1 MNTDNCFDSITV
13 LNFNHMSKTLSLLL
27 VLVLHSLLALAQH
40 VITGKVYDQSGQPA
54 PFVTVRIKGS
64 KAGTSADANGAF
76 SIHANKGDRLI
87 ISGAGFQQTEFLVE
101 DATNVN
107 IQITRK
113 DASMTE
119 VVVTALGITRSK
131 NNLPYAA
138 QTINA
143 DEVSKTRNSNFVDGL
158 SGKVA
163 GLQIS
168 QTNSIGGSTNIVLR
182 GNKSITQSNQALFV
196 IDGVPFDNSST
207 STVVDKNTFQRAG
220 TGGYDY
226 GSNSA
231 DINPDDIETV
241 TVLKGAA
248 ASALYGSR
256 ASNGVILITTK
267 KGKRGLGVTLNAG
280 ITVGEIDK
288 STFPKYQHEYGAN
301 YGAGA
306 YDPTDPSNPYPHGY
320 GSPDGNFLYA
330 PVFGSSTPQLV
341 VPTTEDASYGAK
353 FDPSLL
359 VYQWDAFANFPGN
372 PNYGK
377 ATPWIAAK
385 NGPETFFQ
393 KAVSYNTSAYI
404 EGGGDKGSF
413 KMGYTRASDG
423 GVMPNSKINK
433 NLLNFG
439 ATYNLASNLTV
450 GGTVNYS
457 GVDGLGRYGTGY
469 GGDNIMSSFR
479 EWMETNVDYKEQK
492 TAYFASGGKNVTW
505 NMKDPIDGNTNPIYW
520 DNPYFIRYQN
530 YEDDH
535 RERYYGNIYLNYK
548 ATPWLNLLGRVSTD
562 FYNSLQEERDAI
574 GTVNVP
580 FYSRNDISFKETNFD
595 FLATMDKN
603 LSDDLNLK
611 ALLGANLRKD
621 YTSSKYSSTNG
632 GLVQPGFYA
641 LSNSVNPIK
650 APNEAVLQKEI
661 GGVFAGVTLTY
672 KESLTL
678 DATVRRDVASTLPK
692 GNNAYVYPAI
702 SASWNFYK
710 QLQDLTWLSS
720 GKLRVNYAEV
730 GNDAPY
736 HSIVNTYVINT
747 PFNGTPLFSMPIV
760 DNNPE
765 LKPER
770 TRSYEAGVEISFLN
784 NRIGLDATYFH
795 SRTFNLITQV
805 GVSGATGFETRFVN
819 VGTIQNAGVELSL
832 NLVPVRTRDFSWN
845 LTVNWSKINN
855 KVLSLYNNQS
865 NLLMQSY
872 QGGVSVNATVGH
884 PYGTIQGND
893 FQYVNGKRLVDSNG
907 YYVFGN
913 ETTDIIGDATPRW
926 TGGMTN
932 SFRYK
937 NLSLSFLID
946 MRHGGDVFSLDT
958 YYGMATGIYPETA
971 GKNNL
976 GNPSRNSLQNG
987 GGVILPGV
995 TADGKANTVR
1005 VDNSGTGYGLFG
1017 YVDNP
1022 AKAFVYDASFV
1033 KLREV
1038 TLTYSLP
1045 HSMLDKTKFIK
1056 GIDFSLIGRNLWIIH
1071 KNLPYADPE
1080 DGLGAGNLQG
1090 YQSGSFPAVRTVG
1103 ANVKLKF

>member
-1 MNTDNCFDSITV
+1 MRKFLSLVTV
-13 LNFNHMSKTLSLLL
+13 LALWSM
-27 VLVLHSLLALAQH
+27 LALAQT
-40 VITGKVYDQSGQPA
+40 VVTGKVSDQQGQPV
-54 PFVTVRIKGS
+54 PFATIRIKGG
-64 KAGTSADANGAF
+64 KQGVSADANGAF
-76 SIHANKGDRLI
+76 SIRANKGDKLI
-87 ISGAGFQQTEFLVE
+87 ISGAGLTSTEFAIENSTSL
-101 DATNVN
+101 N
-107 IQITRK
+107 IQVARK

-119 VVVTALGITRSK
+119 VVVTALGIARNK

-138 QTINA
+138 QTISA
-143 DEVSKTRNSNFVDGL
+143 DEVAKTRNSNFVDGL

-168 QTNSIGGSTNIVLR
+168 QTNTMGGSTNIVLR

-196 IDGVPFDNSST
+196 VDGVPFDNSST
-207 STVVDKNTFQRAG
+207 STIVDKNNYQRAG

-231 DINPDDIETV
+231 DINPDDIESV

-267 KGKRGLGVTLNAG
+267 KSKRGLGVTINAG
-280 ITVGEIDK
+280 VNVGEIDK
-288 STFPKYQHEYGAN
+288 STFPKYQTQYGAN

-306 YDPTDPSNPYPHGY
+306 YDPTNPSNPYPHGY

-330 PVFGSSTPQLV
+330 PVFGGTTNSLV

-359 VYQWDAFANFPGN
+359 VYQWDAFVNYPGNANFM
-372 PNYGK
+372 K
-377 ATPWIAAK
+377 ATPWVDHGNAAS
-385 NGPETFFQ
+385 FFT
-393 KAVSYNTSAYI
+393 KPVSYNTSVYI
-404 EGGGDKGSF
+404 DGGGENGSF
-413 KMGYTRASDG
+413 KLGYTRTSDG
-423 GVMPNSKINK
+423 GVMPNSRINK

-439 ATYNLASNLTV
+439 ATYNLAPNLTA
-450 GGTVNYS
+450 GGSINYS
-457 GVDGLGRYGTGY
+457 GIDGLGRYGTGY

-492 TAYFASGGKNVTW
+492 TAYFNSGGKNITW
-505 NMKDPIDGNTNPIYW
+505 NMKNPIGGNIKPIYW

-535 RERYYGNIYLNYK
+535 RDRYFGNAYLNYK
-548 ATPWLNLLGRVSTD
+548 ATSYLTFLGRVSTD

-574 GTVNVP
+574 GSVNVP
-580 FYSRNDISFKETNFD
+580 FYSKNNSSYRETNFD
-595 FLATMDKN
+595 FLATFDKN
-603 LSDDLNLK
+603 LSNNFNLK
-611 ALLGANLRKD
+611 ALAGANLRKD
-621 YTSSKYSSTNG
+621 NTTTTYSATNG
-632 GLVQPGFYA
+632 GLVTPNFYA

-650 APNEAVLQKEI
+650 APVEAVLQKEI
-661 GGVFAGVTLTY
+661 GGVFAGATLTY
-672 KESLTL
+672 KEMLTL
-678 DATVRRDVASTLPK
+678 DGTVRRDQSSTLPK
-692 GNNAYVYPAI
+692 GNNAYTYPAV
-702 SASWNFYK
+702 SASWAFVK
-710 QLQDLTWLSS
+710 LLQDWTWLSS

-736 HSIVNTYVINT
+736 HSVINTYTINT
-747 PFNGTPLFSMPIV
+747 PFNGTPLFSMPNV
-760 DNNPE
+760 DNNPD

-770 TRSYEAGVEISFLN
+770 TRSYEAGLEVSFLN

-795 SRTFNLITQV
+795 SKTFDLITQV

-819 VGTIQNAGVELSL
+819 VGAIQNNGIELSL
-832 NLVPVRTRDFSWN
+832 NLVPVKTKDFTW
-845 LTVNWSKINN
+845 TMMVNWSKINN

-893 FQYVNGKRLVDSNG
+893 FQYVNGKKLVGSDG

-913 ETTDIIGDATPRW
+913 ETTDILGDATPKW

-937 NLSLSFLID
+937 SLALSFLID
-946 MRHGGDVFSLDT
+946 MRHGGDLFSLDT

-971 GKNNL
+971 AKNDL
-976 GNPSRNSLQNG
+976 GNSSRNSIANG
-987 GGVILPGV
+987 GGVVLPGV
-995 TADGKANTVR
+995 DKNGKTNTVR

-1017 YVDNP
+1017 YVSNP

-1045 HSMLDKTKFIK
+1045 RSTFEKAKFIK

-1080 DGLGAGNLQG
+1080 DGLGAGNQQG
-1090 YQSGSFPAVRTVG
+1090 YQSGAFPSVRTMG
-1103 ANVKLKF
+1103 ANVKIKF

>member
-1 MNTDNCFDSITV
+1 MRKFLSLVTV
-13 LNFNHMSKTLSLLL
+13 LALWSM
-27 VLVLHSLLALAQH
+27 LALAQT
-40 VITGKVYDQSGQPA
+40 VVTGKVSDQQGQPI
-54 PFVTVRIKGS
+54 PFATIRIKGGKS
-64 KAGTSADANGAF
+64 GVSADANGAF
-76 SIHANKGDRLI
+76 SIRAAKGDKLI
-87 ISGAGFQQTEFLVE
+87 ISGAGLNSTEFTIENSTAL
-101 DATNVN
+101 N
-107 IQITRK
+107 IQVTRK

-119 VVVTALGITRSK
+119 VVVTALGIARNK

-138 QTINA
+138 QTISA
-143 DEVSKTRNSNFVDGL
+143 DEVAKTRNSNFVDGL

-168 QTNSIGGSTNIVLR
+168 QTNTIGGSTNIVLR

-196 IDGVPFDNSST
+196 VDGVPFDNSST
-207 STVVDKNTFQRAG
+207 STIVDKNNYQRAG

-231 DINPDDIETV
+231 DINPDDIESV

-267 KGKRGLGVTLNAG
+267 KSKRGLGITINAG
-280 ITVGEIDK
+280 VNVGEIDK
-288 STFPKYQHEYGAN
+288 STFPKYQTQYGAN
-301 YGAGA
+301 YGAA
-306 YDPTDPSNPYPHGY
+306 VGY

-330 PVFGSSTPQLV
+330 PVFGGTTNSLI

-359 VYQWDAFANFPGN
+359 VYQWDAFVNYPGN
-372 PNYGK
+372 TNYQK
-377 ATPWIAAK
+377 ATPWVDHSNASS
-385 NGPETFFQ
+385 FFT
-393 KAVSYNTSAYI
+393 KPVSYNTSVYI
-404 EGGGDKGSF
+404 DGGGENGSF
-413 KMGYTRASDG
+413 KLGYTRTSDG
-423 GVMPNSKINK
+423 GVMPNSRIDK

-439 ATYNLASNLTV
+439 ATYNLTPTLTA
-450 GGTVNYS
+450 GGSINYS
-457 GVDGLGRYGTGY
+457 GIDGLGRYGTGY

-492 TAYFASGGKNVTW
+492 AAYFNSGGQNVTW
-505 NMKDPIDGNTNPIYW
+505 NMKDPVHGNIKPIYW

-535 RERYYGNIYLNYK
+535 RDRYFGNAYLNWK
-548 ATPWLNLLGRVSTD
+548 ATPNLTFLGRVSTD

-574 GTVNVP
+574 GSVNVP
-580 FYSRNDISFKETNFD
+580 FYSKNTSSYRETNFD
-595 FLATMDKN
+595 FLGTFDKN
-603 LSDDLNLK
+603 LSNNFNFK
-611 ALLGANLRKD
+611 ALVGANLRKD
-621 YTSSKYSSTNG
+621 NTNTTFSSTNG
-632 GLVQPGFYA
+632 GLVTPGFYA

-650 APNEAVLQKEI
+650 APVEAVLEKEI
-661 GGVFAGVTLTY
+661 GGVFAGATLTY
-672 KESLTL
+672 KEMLTL
-678 DATVRRDVASTLPK
+678 DGTIRRDQSSTLPK
-692 GNNAYVYPAI
+692 GNNSYTYPAV
-702 SASWNFYK
+702 SASWAFVK
-710 QLQDLTWLSS
+710 LLQDLTWLSS

-736 HSIVNTYVINT
+736 HSIINTYVINT
-747 PFNGTPLFSMPIV
+747 PFNGTPLFSMPNV
-760 DNNPE
+760 DNNAD

-770 TRSYEAGVEISFLN
+770 TKSYEAGLEVSFLN

-795 SRTFNLITQV
+795 SKTLDLITQV

-819 VGTIQNAGVELSL
+819 VGAIQNNGIELSL
-832 NLVPVRTRDFSWN
+832 NLVPVKTRNFTWN
-845 LTVNWSKINN
+845 MTVNWSKINN

-893 FQYVNGKRLVDSNG
+893 FQYVNGKKLVGDDG
-907 YYVFGN
+907 YYVFGG
-913 ETTDIIGDATPRW
+913 ETTDIIGDATPKW
-926 TGGMTN
+926 TGGLTN

-937 NLSLSFLID
+937 SLALSFLID
-946 MRHGGDVFSLDT
+946 MRHGGDLFSLDT

-971 GKNNL
+971 AKNDL
-976 GNPSRNSLQNG
+976 GNPSRNSIANG
-987 GGVILPGV
+987 GGVVLPGV
-995 TADGKANTVR
+995 DKNGKVNTVR
-1005 VDNSGTGYGLFG
+1005 VDNSGSGYGLYG

-1045 HSMLDKTKFIK
+1045 HSTFEKAKFIK

-1080 DGLGAGNLQG
+1080 DGLGAGNYQG
-1090 YQSGSFPAVRTVG
+1090 YQSGAFPSVRSVG
-1103 ANVKLKF
+1103 ANVKIKF

>member
-1 MNTDNCFDSITV
+1 MRKF
-13 LNFNHMSKTLSLLL
+13 LSLVA
-27 VLVLHSLLALAQH
+27 VLVLSSVLALAQT
-40 VITGKVYDQSGQPA
+40 VITGKVSDSQGQPV
-54 PFVTVRIKGS
+54 PFATIRIKG
-64 KAGTSADANGAF
+64 GRQGVSADANGAF
-76 SIHANKGDRLI
+76 SIRASKGDKLI
-87 ISGAGFQQTEFLVE
+87 ISGAGLETTEFPVG
-101 DATNVN
+101 DATALN
-107 IQITRK
+107 IKVARK
-113 DASMTE
+113 EGSMTE
-119 VVVTALGITRSK
+119 VVVTALGIARNK
-131 NNLPYAA
+131 NSLPYAA
-138 QTINA
+138 QTISS
-143 DEVSKTRNSNFVDGL
+143 DEVTKTRNSNFVDGL

-168 QTNSIGGSTNIVLR
+168 QTNTLGGSTNIVLR
-182 GNKSITQSNQALFV
+182 GNKSITQTNQALFV
-196 IDGVPFDNSST
+196 VDGVPIDNNST
-207 STVVDKNTFQRAG
+207 SSYTSVDVNQRAG

-231 DINPDDIETV
+231 DINPDDIESV

-267 KGKRGLGVTLNAG
+267 KGKRGLGVTVNAG
-280 ITVGEIDK
+280 VTVSEIDK
-288 STFPKYQHEYGAN
+288 STFPKYQNQYGAN

-330 PVFGSSTPQLV
+330 PVFGSTTPQLV

-353 FDPSLL
+353 FDPSLM
-359 VYQWDAFANFPGN
+359 VYQWDAFANYPGN
-372 PNYGK
+372 ANYGK
-377 ATPWIAAK
+377 ATPWVAAK
-385 NGPETFFQ
+385 NGPYSFFT
-393 KAVSYNTSAYI
+393 KPVSYNTSVYI
-404 EGGGDKGSF
+404 DGGGENGSF
-413 KMGYTRASDG
+413 KLGYTRASDG
-423 GVMPNSKINK
+423 GIMPNSKITK
-433 NLLNFG
+433 DLLNFG
-439 ATYNLASNLTV
+439 ATYNLTSNLTAS
-450 GGTVNYS
+450 GTINYS
-457 GVDGLGRYGTGY
+457 GINGLGRYGTGY

-530 YEDDH
+530 YEDDQ
-535 RERYYGNIYLNYK
+535 RNRYFGNVSLNYK

-562 FYNSLQEERDAI
+562 FYNSLQEERDAV
-574 GTVNVP
+574 GSVNVP
-580 FYSRNDISFKETNFD
+580 FYSKNTISFKETNFD

-603 LSDDLNLK
+603 VSNSFNVK
-611 ALLGANLRKD
+611 ALVGANLRKD
-621 YTSSKYSSTNG
+621 NTNSTYASTNG
-632 GLVQPGFYA
+632 GLVTPGFYA

-650 APNEAVLQKEI
+650 APVEAVLEKEI
-661 GGVFAGVTLTY
+661 GGVFAGATLTY
-672 KESLTL
+672 KEMLTL
-678 DATVRRDVASTLPK
+678 DATVRRDQSSTLPK
-692 GNNAYVYPAI
+692 GNNAYTYPAV
-702 SASWNFYK
+702 SASWSFAK
-710 QLQDLTWLSS
+710 FLQDATWLSS

-736 HSIVNTYVINT
+736 HSVINTYIINT

-760 DNNPE
+760 DNNSD

-770 TRSYEAGVEISFLN
+770 TKSYEAGLEMSFFK

-795 SRTFNLITQV
+795 SKTFDLITQV
-805 GVSGATGFETRFVN
+805 GVSGATGFQTRFVN
-819 VGTIQNAGVELSL
+819 VGAIQNNGIELSL
-832 NLVPVRTRDFSWN
+832 NLVPVKTRDFTWN
-845 LTVNWSKINN
+845 LNVNWSKINN

-865 NLLMQSY
+865 NLVMQQY
-872 QGGVSVNATVGH
+872 QGGVSVNATVGQ

-893 FQYVNGKRLVDSNG
+893 FVYYKNTGQRVVDDNG
-907 YYVFGN
+907 YY
-913 ETTDIIGDATPRW
+913 ETGTANTSIIGNATPKW

-937 NLSLSFLID
+937 SLALSFLID
-946 MRHGGDVFSLDT
+946 MRHGGDLFSLDT

-971 GKNNL
+971 AKNDL
-976 GNPSRNSLQNG
+976 GNPSRNSIANG
-987 GGVILPGV
+987 GGIVLKGV
-995 TADGKANTVR
+995 DENGKTNTVR

-1017 YVDNP
+1017 YVYNP

-1045 HSMLDKTKFIK
+1045 HSTIEKTKFLK

-1090 YQSGSFPAVRTVG
+1090 YQSGSFPSVRSVG
-1103 ANVKLKF
+1103 LNVKLKF

>member
-1 MNTDNCFDSITV
+1 MRKFLTLVTV
-13 LNFNHMSKTLSLLL
+13 LALYSM
-27 VLVLHSLLALAQH
+27 LALAQN
-40 VITGKVYDQSGQPA
+40 VITGKVSDQTGQPV
-54 PFVTVRIKGS
+54 PFATVRIKGS
-64 KAGTSADANGAF
+64 KVGVSADANGAF
-76 SIHANKGDRLI
+76 SIHASKGDVLVL
-87 ISGAGFQQTEFLVE
+87 SGAGLQTTEFRIE
-101 DATNVN
+101 NSTTINV
-107 IQITRK
+107 QMTRQ

-119 VVVTALGITRSK
+119 VVVTALGIARSK

-138 QTINA
+138 QTISS
-143 DEVSKTRNSNFVDGL
+143 DEVTKTRNSNFVDGL

-168 QTNSIGGSTNIVLR
+168 QTNTLGGSTNIVLR

-196 IDGVPFDNSST
+196 VDGVPIDNT
-207 STVVDKNTFQRAG
+207 STASYTDKITNQRAG

-231 DINPDDIETV
+231 DINPDDIESL

-256 ASNGVILITTK
+256 ASNGVIVITTK
-267 KGKRGLGVTLNAG
+267 KGKRGFGVTVNG
-280 ITVGEIDK
+280 GVTMGEIDK

-306 YDPTDPSNPYPHGY
+306 YDPTDPANPYPHGY
-320 GSPDGNFLYA
+320 GSPDGNFLYDN
-330 PVFGSSTPQLV
+330 VFGSATPQLI

-359 VYQWDAFANFPGN
+359 VYQWDAFANYPGN

-385 NGPETFFQ
+385 NGPETFFS
-393 KAVSYNTSAYI
+393 KSVSYNTSVYVD
-404 EGGGDKGSF
+404 GGGDKGSF
-413 KMGYTRASDG
+413 KLGYTRASDG
-423 GVMPNSKINK
+423 GVMPNSRISK

-439 ATYNLASNLTV
+439 ATYNITSNLTA

-457 GVDGLGRYGTGY
+457 GIDGLGRYGTGY

-479 EWMETNVDYKEQK
+479 EWMETNVDYLEQK
-492 TAYFASGGKNVTW
+492 QAYFASGGKNVTW
-505 NMKDPIDGNTNPIYW
+505 NMKNPVGGNTNPIYW

-535 RERYYGNIYLNYK
+535 RDRYFGNVYVNYK
-548 ATPWLNLLGRVSTD
+548 ATPWLNLLGRVSLDYFT
-562 FYNSLQEERDAI
+562 SLQEERDAI
-574 GTVNVP
+574 GSVNVP
-580 FYSRNDISFKETNFD
+580 FYSKNTSTFRETNFD
-595 FLATMDKN
+595 FLATVDKN
-603 LSDDLNLK
+603 LSSNLNLK
-611 ALLGANLRKD
+611 ALVGANLRKD
-621 YTSSKYSSTNG
+621 YTNATFATTNG
-632 GLVQPGFYA
+632 GLVTPGFYA

-650 APNEAVLQKEI
+650 APVESLLEKEI
-661 GGVFAGVTLTY
+661 GGVFAGATLTY
-672 KESLTL
+672 KDMLTL

-692 GNNAYVYPAI
+692 GNNAYTYPAV
-702 SASWNFYK
+702 SASWSFSK
-710 QLQDLTWLSS
+710 FLSDLTWLSS
-720 GKLRVNYAEV
+720 GKIRVNYAEV

-736 HSIVNTYVINT
+736 HSIINTYIINT
-747 PFNGTPLFSMPIV
+747 PFNGSPLFSMPIV
-760 DNNPE
+760 DNNAD

-770 TRSYEAGVEISFLN
+770 TRSYEAGLELSFLN

-795 SRTFNLITQV
+795 SKTFNLITEV
-805 GVSGATGFETRFVN
+805 GVSGSTGFQTRFVN
-819 VGTIQNAGVELSL
+819 VGSIQNNGVELSL
-832 NLVPVRTRDFSWN
+832 NLVPVKTREFTWN
-845 LTVNWSKINN
+845 LSVNWSKINN

-872 QGGVSVNATVGH
+872 QGGVSINATVGH

-893 FQYVNGKRLVDSNG
+893 YQYVNGRRLVDSTG

-913 ETTDIIGDATPRW
+913 ETTDIIGNATPKW
-926 TGGMTN
+926 TGGITN

-937 NLSLSFLID
+937 DLALSFLID
-946 MRHGGDVFSLDT
+946 MRHGGDIFSLDT

-971 GKNNL
+971 GLNYQGK
-976 GNPSRNSLQNG
+976 PSRNSLDNG

-995 TADGKANTVR
+995 TEDGKPNVVP

-1017 YVDNP
+1017 YVSNP
-1022 AKAFVYDASFV
+1022 ARAFVYDASFI

-1038 TLTYSLP
+1038 ALTYSLP
-1045 HSMLDKTKFIK
+1045 KSMLGKTKFIK

-1080 DGLGAGNLQG
+1080 DGLGAGNFQG
-1090 YQSGSFPAVRTVG
+1090 YQSGAFPSVRTMG